1 MCAPHAS
8 DAASDS
14 YPDVPAA
21 AVDGVYVA
29 WAITRAVTRRPE
41 ASATRNGASVFGST
55 SLT

>member
-1 MCAPHAS
+1 VCAPHAS